1 MPNIYHGFI
10 RAIITT
16 ISGLIIALFT
26 RAIIVEAIDNEGLA
40 LVVSITIFAF
50 SLYILSGKMNYWGI
64 MYTTGWFIGIA
75 IMFYMLSSMISPI
88 EIISYLGVTVIILG
102 IKISHKFGLK

>member
-1 MPNIYHGFI
+1 MPNIVHGFI

-26 RAIIVEAIDNEGLA
+26 KVIIVEAIDNEGLA
-40 LVVSITIFAF
+40 LLVSIAIFAV

-64 MYTTGWFIGIA
+64 MYTIGWFIGLA
-75 IMFYMLSSMISPI
+75 IMFYTLSSMISPI
-88 EIISYLGVTVIILG
+88 EIICYISVTVVILG
-102 IKISHKFGLK
+102 IKIFHKFG

>member
-1 MPNIYHGFI
+1 MPNIVHGFI

-26 RAIIVEAIDNEGLA
+26 KVMIVEAIDNEGFA
-40 LVVSITIFAF
+40 LLVSIAIFAV

-64 MYTTGWFIGIA
+64 MYTIGWFIGLA
-75 IMFYMLSSMISPI
+75 IMFYTLSSMISPL
-88 EIISYLGVTVIILG
+88 EIITYIGVTVIILG
-102 IKISHKFGLK
+102 IKISHKFG